1 MRLSGLA
8 LAGLLLIAP
17 ACVSQ
22 ETELATPS
30 PRIPDAATG
39 AVGTLTGADAKRGAA
54 EIRNGKVYGL
64 GVITGV
70 DTPAY
75 GERGYSIE
83 ITPHGDQPPIGR
95 NGAIAMD
102 DKIVA
107 NLGVGSQ
114 VDGFAHL
121 GSNGTYFGGKA
132 ESEVWAQDGVVQ
144 YGTHTI
150 PPIATK
156 GVLLDIAALKGVER
170 LSAGYAITPEDIEA
184 ALARQSSSINSGDVA
199 LFHTGWQAL
208 AETDPAAF
216 LQGEPG
222 IDVAAA
228 KWLVDRGVVAIG
240 ADSWAVEVLPNPDP
254 ELIFPVHSFL
264 LGDSG
269 VHILESMDTSALA
282 ADGAYEF
289 MFVLGVPR
297 FEGAVQMVINPVA
310 IR

>member
-1 MRLSGLA
+1 MRVAGFVVAALMLA
-8 LAGLLLIAP
+8 AP
-17 ACVSQ
+17 ACVS
-22 ETELATPS
+22 EGPKVPES
-30 PRIPDAATG
+30 G
-39 AVGTLTGADAKRGAA
+39 ALSTLTEADALRGADQVI
-54 EIRNGKVYGL
+54 EGKVYGL

-83 ITPHGDQPPIGR
+83 ITPHGEQPAFGK

-114 VDGFAHL
+114 IDGFAHL
-121 GSNGTYFGGKA
+121 GSNGTYYGDLP
-132 ESEVWAQDGVVQ
+132 ESEVWAEDGVKK
-144 YGTHTI
+144 YGTHNI

-156 GVLLDIAALKGVER
+156 GVLIDVAALKGVDR
-170 LSAGYAITPEDIEA
+170 LDAGYAITPEDLAA
-184 ALARQSSSINSGDVA
+184 ALERQGSTVSKGDVV
-199 LFHTGWQAL
+199 LLHTGWQSL
-208 AETDPAAF
+208 AATDPATF

-228 KWLVDRGVVAIG
+228 KWLVARGAVAIG

-254 ELIFPVHSFL
+254 ELVFPVHSFL

-269 VHILESMDTSALA
+269 VHILESMDTSQLA
-282 ADGAYEF
+282 ADQAYDF
-289 MFVLGVPR
+289 FFVLGVPR
-297 FEGAVQMVINPVA
+297 FYGAVQMVINPVA